1 MNQQLQ
7 RPPQQQ
13 QQQQQQEFDKQENTN
28 ALPGTGAQ
36 RRA

>member
-7 RPPQQQ
+7 QQQ
-13 QQQQQQEFDKQENTN
+13 QQKQQQQEFNKQENPN

-36 RRA
+36 RIA